1 MTSPAA
7 LYTTTKARVTF
18 RRSIDKLRKCFW
30 TAVVAAVVA
39 ASVQPAAAA
48 EYQLHRFVTLADFQC
63 RVDRIRAYRILD
75 PLFADSEDS
84 TKGFA
89 VVDVTFRNMHN
100 SAAKLPTYTMS
111 FADSDGDMFGGQYET
126 SVLGP
131 YEGDYPVNELKDARP
146 LFGPHESRHVWY
158 VVLGWPFKPLTQL
171 ILNASVGIDLDGTN
185 VDLRLPDYTP
195 GLLRT
200 GRFTSIADV
209 EVRLDSVTSVA
220 KAGESDMLKQLK
232 NQDKL
237 NGYFTVAA
245 TIRNPNSARAAMP
258 NLFPLFQVMEDGNT
272 TRNDV
277 NGPFEGTSFDRAPDQ
292 LNPGQ
297 TMEVTYFVSN
307 WLYQEDVIGMT
318 LDAVVRFPLGQGD
331 VRTFSNPPK
340 TH

>member
-1 MTSPAA
+1 MSSPAA
-7 LYTTTKARVTF
+7 LYTTTKVRATFIQRVCRLCRFGLSAAAWAIVT
-18 RRSIDKLRKCFW
+18 
-30 TAVVAAVVA
+30 TA
-39 ASVQPAAAA
+39 SMQPATAA

-63 RVDRIRAYRILD
+63 RVDRIRAYRTPD

-84 TKGFA
+84 AQGFA
-89 VVDVTFRNMHN
+89 VVDVTIRNMHA
-100 SAAKLPTYTMS
+100 SAQTLPTYTMS
-111 FADSDGDMFGGQYET
+111 FVDADGDMFGGKYET
-126 SVLGP
+126 NVLGP
-131 YEGDYPVNELKDARP
+131 YERAYPATELKDAPP
-146 LFGPHESRHVWY
+146 LFGPQESRHAWY

-220 KAGESDMLKQLK
+220 KAGDSDILKHLK

-237 NGYFTVAA
+237 NGYFTIAA
-245 TIRNPNSARAAMP
+245 TIRNAGSARAALP
-258 NLFPLFQVMEDGNT
+258 NLFPMFQVMEDGNT
-272 TRNDV
+272 TRGDV
-277 NGPFEGTSFDRAPDQ
+277 NGPFEGTSFDRPPDQ

-297 TMEVTYFVSN
+297 TMAVTYFVSN

-318 LDAVVRFPLGQGD
+318 LDAMVRFPLAPGD
-331 VRTFSNPPK
+331 VQTLSR
-340 TH
+340 